1 MAKNVFKIYKIRVIT
16 TPNIDNGGY
25 IPSYKVYCKYA
36 LFYNSAA
43 NYKPTKKYTIKDDPH
58 SDFFPF
64 FNRKKEE
71 KKKNESQDGSDDS
84 DDVISDEGFN
94 DDDQL

>member
-1 MAKNVFKIYKIRVIT
+1 MEMEMTNVKITGRNWKMAKSVFKIYKIRVIT

-58 SDFFPF
+58 SDFFPY
-64 FNRKKEE
+64 FNRKA
-71 KKKNESQDGSDDS
+71 
-84 DDVISDEGFN
+84 
-94 DDDQL
+94 